1 MDFRVVCQY
10 IFGIFIYMVT
20 FGCAAFAVFVLGRRT
35 EKKERKT
42 REEIEQINSM
52 ISDLE
57 K

>member
-10 IFGIFIYMVT
+10 ILGIFIYLVT
-20 FGCAAFAVFVLGRRT
+20 FGCAAFAIFVLGRRT
-35 EKKERKT
+35 EKKEQKAH
-42 REEIEQINSM
+42 EEIEHINSM